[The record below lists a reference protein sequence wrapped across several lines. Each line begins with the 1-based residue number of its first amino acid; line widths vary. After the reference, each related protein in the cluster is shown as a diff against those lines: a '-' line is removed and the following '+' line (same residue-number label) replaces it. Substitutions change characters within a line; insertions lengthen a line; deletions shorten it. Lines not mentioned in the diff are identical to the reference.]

1 MYGCGE
7 CIHKPVCDALVKEE
21 RRNIG
26 DYLTGGVFDDCPLFK
41 SETDFEEVV
50 RCKDCEFFGYAGVC
64 EKFYEIET
72 RPPDHFCSYG
82 KKKGENGNGYAKT
95 L

>member
-41 SETDFEEVV
+41 HKTDIEEVV
-50 RCKDCEFFGYAGVC
+50 RCEKCEFWSQMPGCYAGVC
-64 EKFYEIET
+64 GRCHGFELRT
-72 RPPDHFCSYG
+72 PTHFCSYG
-82 KKKGENGNGYAKT
+82 RKKGAQK
-95 L
+95 